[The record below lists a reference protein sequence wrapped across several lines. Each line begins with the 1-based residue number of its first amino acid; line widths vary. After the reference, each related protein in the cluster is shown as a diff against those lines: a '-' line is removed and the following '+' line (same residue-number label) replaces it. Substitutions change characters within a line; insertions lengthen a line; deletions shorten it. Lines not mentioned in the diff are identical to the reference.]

1 MATILSNQWL
11 AKRRPYWDRLAAL
24 LGEASAGGVRQLSR
38 AELRETALLYRQ
50 AASDV
55 STLRQ
60 DSTARAYA
68 EHVNQLLA
76 RAHHIIYSSR
86 RKGFLKIFYFL
97 RDEYPLIV
105 QRQIRYVLLALVM
118 TLGGALLGS
127 VLTLARP
134 QFMRHMLGPAM
145 VETIERHEM
154 WTHSIVGVEP
164 VASSAIM
171 TNNLSVCFVAFAGG
185 IVFGL
190 GTIYSMFFNGLLLGV
205 IGVACAQHGMSV
217 DLWSFVAPHGSLELP
232 SIILSG
238 GAGLRLAQG
247 VLFPGLY
254 RRRDSI
260 ALAGVEATRLV
271 SGVIPLLVIAGTLEG
286 FFSPS
291 SAAVWLKFTVGGL
304 LFTLLLVWLFRPVP
318 AAASFSGNAAISSA
332 VVARS
337 AVADRGRGKKRV
349 RALISI
355 AIGGI
360 AALAISHWPAQAVSI
375 QMATYSAMVLGP
387 LTLAFWSDRSRNRF
401 WICFLMVAAL
411 HVAALFLIRPVFP
424 FRSALAVFSIAVLES
439 TALAALVFRVLGK
452 NEAQELNQTN
462 RP

>member
-1 MATILSNQWL
+1 MAIILSNQWL

-24 LGEASAGGVRQLSR
+24 LAQAQAAGVKQLSR

-50 AASDV
+50 AAGDL

-86 RKGFLKIFYFL
+86 RKGFRKIFYFL
-97 RDEYPLIV
+97 RDDYPALV
-105 QRQIRYVLLALVM
+105 QSQIRYVLLALVIA
-118 TLGGALLGS
+118 LAGAALGS

-154 WTHSIVGVEP
+154 WTHSIVGIEP

-171 TNNLSVCFVAFAGG
+171 TNNLSVCFMAFAGG
-185 IVFGL
+185 ILFGL
-190 GTIYSMFFNGLLLGV
+190 GPVYSMFFNGMLLGV
-205 IGVACAQHGMSV
+205 VGVACAQHGMAV

-232 SIILSG
+232 SILLAG
-238 GAGLRLAQG
+238 GAGLRLAHG
-247 VLFPGLY
+247 VLFPGIY

-271 SGVIPLLVIAGTLEG
+271 AGIIPLLVIAGSLEG

-291 SAAVWLKFTVGGL
+291 AAPVWLKFTVGGL
-304 LFTLLLVWLFRPVP
+304 LFTLLLVWLFRPV
-318 AAASFSGNAAISSA
+318 AAAP
-332 VVARS
+332 
-337 AVADRGRGKKRV
+337 D
-349 RALISI
+349 
-355 AIGGI
+355 
-360 AALAISHWPAQAVSI
+360 
-375 QMATYSAMVLGP
+375 
-387 LTLAFWSDRSRNRF
+387 
-401 WICFLMVAAL
+401 
-411 HVAALFLIRPVFP
+411 
-424 FRSALAVFSIAVLES
+424 S
-439 TALAALVFRVLGK
+439 TR
-452 NEAQELNQTN
+452 
-462 RP
+462 

>member
-1 MATILSNQWL
+1 MAIILSNQWL
-11 AKRRPYWDRLAAL
+11 AKRRPYWDRLSWLLNQAAQ
-24 LGEASAGGVRQLSR
+24 GGVRRLSR

-50 AASDV
+50 AASDL

-60 DSTARAYA
+60 DPTARAYA
-68 EHVNQLLA
+68 ELVNQLLA

-86 RKGFLKIFYFL
+86 RKGFRRIFDFL
-97 RDEYPLIV
+97 RDGYPALV
-105 QRQIRYVLLALVM
+105 QRQFRYVLVSLTIMLAG
-118 TLGGALLGS
+118 TALGT

-154 WTHSIVGVEP
+154 WTQSIVGIEP

-190 GTIYSMFFNGLLLGV
+190 GPVYSMFFNGILLGV

-232 SIILSG
+232 SIVLAG
-238 GAGLRLAQG
+238 GAGLRLAHG

-271 SGVIPLLVIAGTLEG
+271 SGVIPLLVIAGSLEG

-291 SAAVWLKFTVGGL
+291 NAPVSLKFAVGGL
-304 LFTLLLVWLFRPVP
+304 LFTLLLVWLFRPVR
-318 AAASFSGNAAISSA
+318 AASEI
-332 VVARS
+332 AR
-337 AVADRGRGKKRV
+337 
-349 RALISI
+349 
-355 AIGGI
+355 
-360 AALAISHWPAQAVSI
+360 
-375 QMATYSAMVLGP
+375 
-387 LTLAFWSDRSRNRF
+387 
-401 WICFLMVAAL
+401 
-411 HVAALFLIRPVFP
+411 
-424 FRSALAVFSIAVLES
+424 
-439 TALAALVFRVLGK
+439 
-452 NEAQELNQTN
+452 
-462 RP
+462 

>member
-1 MATILSNQWL
+1 MAIILSNQWL

-24 LGEASAGGVRQLSR
+24 LAQAQAAGVKQLSR

-50 AASDV
+50 AAGDL

-86 RKGFLKIFYFL
+86 RKGFRKIFYFL
-97 RDEYPLIV
+97 RDDYPALV
-105 QRQIRYVLLALVM
+105 QSQTRYVLLALVIA
-118 TLGGALLGS
+118 LAGAALGS

-154 WTHSIVGVEP
+154 WTHSIVGIEP

-171 TNNLSVCFVAFAGG
+171 TNNLSVCFMAFAGG
-185 IVFGL
+185 ILFGL
-190 GTIYSMFFNGLLLGV
+190 GPVYSMFFNGMLLGV
-205 IGVACAQHGMSV
+205 VGVACAQHGMAV

-232 SIILSG
+232 SILLAG
-238 GAGLRLAQG
+238 GAGLRLAHG
-247 VLFPGLY
+247 VLFPGIY

-271 SGVIPLLVIAGTLEG
+271 AGIIPLLVIAGSLEG

-291 SAAVWLKFTVGGL
+291 AAPVWLKFTVGGL
-304 LFTLLLVWLFRPVP
+304 LFTLLLVWLFRPV
-318 AAASFSGNAAISSA
+318 AAAP
-332 VVARS
+332 
-337 AVADRGRGKKRV
+337 D
-349 RALISI
+349 
-355 AIGGI
+355 
-360 AALAISHWPAQAVSI
+360 
-375 QMATYSAMVLGP
+375 
-387 LTLAFWSDRSRNRF
+387 
-401 WICFLMVAAL
+401 
-411 HVAALFLIRPVFP
+411 
-424 FRSALAVFSIAVLES
+424 S
-439 TALAALVFRVLGK
+439 TR
-452 NEAQELNQTN
+452 
-462 RP
+462 